1 MSVGRDRLD
10 RMLTERGMAESREKA
25 QALIMA
31 GEVLINGQKAAKSGQ
46 LVHKDAAIEVL
57 NRPRYV
63 SRGGLKLEAALET
76 FKINPTGMVCLDIGS
91 STGGFTDCL
100 LQQGAA
106 RVYAIDCGTAQLDW
120 KLRNDP
126 RVVVQENKNA
136 RHLCFADI
144 GEFAGLAV
152 CDVSFIS
159 VTLIL
164 PALVPLLEPH
174 GGMVVLVKPQFE
186 VGKGQVGAGGIVRDP
201 QLHREVCQKVSDAV
215 TTLGFKTSL
224 MDSPILGAEGNR
236 EFLLHARRA

>member
-159 VTLIL
+159 AAGTSWR
-164 PALVPLLEPH
+164 H
-174 GGMVVLVKPQFE
+174 GGAGE
-186 VGKGQVGAGGIVRDP
+186 AAIRSGQRASGRGRDCARSAIASGGLPEGERRGDNAGLQN
-201 QLHREVCQKVSDAV
+201 QLD
-215 TTLGFKTSL
+215 G
-224 MDSPILGAEGNR
+224 
-236 EFLLHARRA
+236 